1 MQFIPADD
9 FSANSFGVAWW
20 FAFSGDRILIT
31 RPSPETV
38 DIPRITHPEDL
49 GLHTEQ
55 RQYLGRLDDRPCY
68 AAALAENST
77 APEGTAFQGLRSL
90 YGNLD
95 ETVFAVAGLGLQL
108 INWDKTHQ
116 YCGRCGGPTRN
127 KTDERAKVCIEC
139 GLVNHPRI
147 SPAVIVAVIRD
158 GRLLLAHAGR
168 YPNQKLY
175 SVIAGYVEP
184 GENLEQA
191 VRRELKEE
199 VAIEVKNIQYFG
211 SQPWPYSGSLMVGFT
226 AEYAGGEVQED
237 GAEILHADWF
247 TPENLPDIPGWGSIA
262 RQLIDGF
269 VRTYSAGGTSGTSM
283 QSQRQPDGS
292 PTTDRRKGDPEK

>member
-9 FSANSFGVAWW
+9 FSANFTDTAWW

-38 DIPRITHPEDL
+38 DIPGITRPEDL

-68 AAALAENST
+68 AAALAEDSA

-90 YGNLD
+90 FGKLD

-108 INWDKTHQ
+108 LNWDKTHQ

-127 KTDERAKVCIEC
+127 RTHERAKICTEC

-147 SPAVIVAVIRD
+147 SPAVIAAVIRD

-168 YPNQKLY
+168 YSNRKLY

-184 GENLEQA
+184 GENLEEA
-191 VRRELKEE
+191 LRRELREE

-211 SQPWPYSGSLMVGFT
+211 SQPWPYSGSLMIGFT
-226 AEYAGGEVQED
+226 AEYAGGEIQED
-237 GAEILHADWF
+237 GEEILHADWF
-247 TPENLPDIPGWGSIA
+247 APENLPDIPGWGSIA
-262 RQLIDGF
+262 RQLIDWF
-269 VRTYSAGGTSGTSM
+269 VRTYPADGKPVSSR
-283 QSQRQPDGS
+283 QSR
-292 PTTDRRKGDPEK
+292 